1 MEEEK
6 YKISLQAALQK
17 NEPKNYQRFNNNC
30 PPILPN
36 KFIQNNFGGQLLYQ
50 EAKGN
55 LKSYIPSRMPIKIY
69 ERGDKTFDFEADK
82 TLTCETKL
90 VPLET
95 LDQFIKNNQN
105 KELTFSKL
113 NTLAQRPNSSNI
125 IENSRVYDNNMELIN
140 YDRLEY
146 DRGYELQKKR
156 PNSQKYLRDE
166 KFESSNIDDE
176 LTKEIEMLVKRNQND
191 NLRKKSNTPFN
202 QVAKGVLNE
211 NINNT
216 VVNYYNNQAIKMDSG
231 FPTLRDDDTH
241 YEIEKMNKP
250 DLTIK
255 NNNYSSISKD
265 QSFINKT
272 FNLEDI
278 NRKNDERL
286 KNIESFSKGNEVFLY
301 KNNMN
306 NKNLNSIKEEDEFAK
321 LDRLIGMYNK

>member
-6 YKISLQAALQK
+6 YKYSLQAALQK
-17 NEPKNYQRFNNNC
+17 TEPKTYQQRLNNNC
-30 PPILPN
+30 PPIPPN
-36 KFIQNNFGGQLLYQ
+36 KLINNNYGGQPIYQ
-50 EAKGN
+50 EAKSN

-69 ERGDKTFDFEADK
+69 ERGDQTINFEADK
-82 TLTCETKL
+82 TLNCETKM

-125 IENSRVYDNNMELIN
+125 IENSRVYDNNMEIIN
-140 YDRLEY
+140 YDRVEY
-146 DRGYELQKKR
+146 DRSYELQKKR
-156 PNSQKYLRDE
+156 PNSQKYLREE
-166 KFESSNIDDE
+166 KFENSNIDDE

-202 QVAKGVLNE
+202 QAARGVLNE

-216 VVNYYNNQAIKMDSG
+216 GVNYYNNQAIKLDSG
-231 FPTLRDDDTH
+231 FPTMRDDDTR
-241 YEIEKMNKP
+241 YEIEKNIKP
-250 DLTIK
+250 ELTIK
-255 NNNYSSISKD
+255 NNNYSSVSKE

-278 NRKNDERL
+278 NRK
-286 KNIESFSKGNEVFLY
+286 S
-301 KNNMN
+301 
-306 NKNLNSIKEEDEFAK
+306 LNV
-321 LDRLIGMYNK
+321 